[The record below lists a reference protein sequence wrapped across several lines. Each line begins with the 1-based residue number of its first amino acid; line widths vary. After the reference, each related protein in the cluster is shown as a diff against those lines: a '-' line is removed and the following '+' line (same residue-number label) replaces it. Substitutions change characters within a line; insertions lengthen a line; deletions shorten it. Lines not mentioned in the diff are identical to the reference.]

1 MAILKITKIILLI
14 ILISFSITFA
24 QTFQDQNEGSQL
36 PSSSDNKFTPQQDS
50 SYLNALKLKL
60 PLDVQ
65 MRNFISLSDINWQNF
80 LKMQRSVPFRK
91 ALDNIN
97 NIPAE
102 MLLPRGNDIVQRQE
116 MIEKSF
122 YVPYMNNYSPYGLK
136 IPLNL
141 IGQFLGLN
149 EDISPDIK
157 YKVDY
162 PSDVVVVVYSMQAS
176 VICTIFKG
184 KQAPGKYEF
193 TWNGRNDTGKKM
205 IAGDYISEVRIS
217 NTQFIRKRIVI
228 N

>member
-1 MAILKITKIILLI
+1 MKIFKIAISVLLLFVI
-14 ILISFSITFA
+14 YIGSLEA
-24 QTFQDQNEGSQL
+24 QPFQDQNDGSQL
-36 PSSSDNKFTPQQDS
+36 PSSQDNRFTPQQDS
-50 SYLNALKLKL
+50 AYLQALKLRL

-65 MRNFISLSDINWQNF
+65 MRNFIALSDINWQNF

-91 ALDNIN
+91 ALENIS

-116 MIEKSF
+116 MITKSF

-136 IPLNL
+136 VPLSM

-149 EDISPDIK
+149 EDVSPEIK

-162 PSDVVVVVYSMQAS
+162 PADIVVVVYSMQAS
-176 VICTIFKG
+176 VICTLFKG
-184 KQAPGKYEF
+184 KQNPGKYEY
-193 TWNGRNDTGKKM
+193 TWNGRNDGGKKM
-205 IAGDYISEVRIS
+205 AAGDYISEVRIGNS
-217 NTQFIRKRIVI
+217 QFIRKRIVV